1 MRRERPFSCI
11 RFEWMRARR
20 GTRTA
25 VLMRSLRS
33 SGSPAMR
40 SASGKTRR
48 VLFLLTMA
56 LLLAACGNR
65 GADDPR
71 SQSAGSPT
79 PSAVQQEKPECASA
93 VDPGSAGG
101 KARRSKAKELSIAGF
116 LSSDE
121 RFGVFR
127 QIAEEASAMSG
138 RTTWLKVWDWPASH
152 MGNDRNGVTVFV
164 PTDEAFA
171 LLESDILESI
181 ADGSVDAYE
190 LLGHHYVHKLYPSSD
205 FEPGPQTSW
214 RGGGEVELTLEP
226 PTWGGCP
233 ILETDIRV
241 KNGFIHVLGGVVVPV
256 QEGT

>member
-1 MRRERPFSCI
+1 
-11 RFEWMRARR
+11 
-20 GTRTA
+20 
-25 VLMRSLRS
+25 MRSSRS
-33 SGSPAMR
+33 SNFPATR
-40 SASGKTRR
+40 STCGRIRR
-48 VLFLLTMA
+48 VPVLLSAT
-56 LLLAACGNR
+56 LLLAACGSR

-71 SQSAGSPT
+71 SQSTGSPT
-79 PSAVQQEKPECASA
+79 PTAAQKEERVCASVA
-93 VDPGSAGG
+93 DAGPADG
-101 KARRSKAKELSIAGF
+101 KPRRSKTKKLSIAGF

-138 RTTWLKVWDWPASH
+138 RTTWLEIWDWPASH

-241 KNGFIHVLGGVVVPV
+241 KNGFIHILGGVVIPV
-256 QEGT
+256 QDGV